1 MLLVDPSIAK
11 TLALKANHL
20 VDLKAAKSDLLSR
33 FDCPNLPEGLWL
45 DVLADRFIDL
55 DKVYSGYYSLESDH
69 KLTESVGN
77 VDITLSSGSGSS
89 KPSRTVQTHGEWSI
103 AFAVAKRAVLY
114 VYPHRADEFSQYEE
128 FIIGQF
134 AAMECPGDHH
144 RVLDLDKA
152 IRVRV
157 ARDNKLSLTSFGK
170 FSDLST
176 RHFVSQRAAPLR
188 ESKRPRSMLGGS
200 QPICKRYNGGRC
212 TSDACKYRHLCLLCA
227 GRHAARDCGS
237 AKKGEPPK

>member
-89 KPSRTVQTHGEWSI
+89 KPSRMVQTHGEWSI